1 VIDMVFTKEQSDKLK
16 FLIASI
22 PEEVERIIQH
32 HEDLQDITKEY
43 LGESISKE
51 VMKKI
56 IKQEI
61 EKDIYNKMVG
71 VLFGK

>member
-1 VIDMVFTKEQSDKLK
+1 VIDMVFTKEQSDNLKL
-16 FLIASI
+16 LIASI
-22 PEEVERIIQH
+22 PDEVERIVRH

-51 VMKKI
+51 IMEKI

-61 EKDIYNKMVG
+61 EKGLYDKMVG